1 MEINI
6 LYPLIIVI
14 TIIAIIAIFFIL
26 KKNQGYRK
34 GIIVANTKYVKN
46 THYYKEL
53 MRRYKIYKIILNT
66 CCILGI
72 IICAILTARPNY
84 AMRFEKDVF
93 NRDII
98 MCMDVSQSVDS
109 LNAKLITKLK
119 DTVNGLYNDRFGIT
133 IFDAVPINIIPLTT
147 DYNYVTSYLEK
158 FEKAYI
164 TNGKQ
169 NYFTSFLY
177 AGTQADGR
185 GTSLI
190 GDGVAYCVNN
200 FTKENTRTKVLI
212 LSTDNNTLG
221 KPLVSLKDAANYA
234 KNNNV
239 KIYAIGTS
247 NITDSNKKTLQEA
260 VKITQ
265 GEYFDFS
272 KLTPSEIIDKI
283 NLLTTSPIKANSYIQ
298 RVDVPELIFLYLLID
313 IFVLY
318 LLDWRLKI

>member
-6 LYPLIIVI
+6 LYPLIIVA

-26 KKNQGYRK
+26 KKYQGYKK
-34 GIIVANTKYVKN
+34 GVIIANTKYVKN
-46 THYYKEL
+46 TKYYKEL
-53 MRRYKIYKIILNT
+53 MRRYKIYKIVLNV
-66 CCILGI
+66 CCIVGI
-72 IICAILTARPNY
+72 LLSAVLTSRLNY

-93 NRDII
+93 NRDI
-98 MCMDVSQSVDS
+98 MLCMDVSQSVDS

-119 DTVNGLYNDRFGIT
+119 DTVYGLYNDRFGIT

-164 TNGKQ
+164 TNKKQ
-169 NYFTSFLY
+169 SYFTSFLY
-177 AGTQADGR
+177 AGTEAEGR

-190 GDGVAYCVNN
+190 GDGVAYCANT
-200 FTKENTRTKVLI
+200 FTKENTRTKVMI

-221 KPLVSLKDAANYA
+221 KSLVSLKDAANYA
-234 KNNNV
+234 KSNNV
-239 KIYAIGTS
+239 KIYAIGTA
-247 NITDSNKKTLQEA
+247 NITSSNKKTLQEA
-260 VKITQ
+260 VKITD

-272 KLTPSEIIDKI
+272 KLTPSEIVDKI
-283 NLLTTSPIKANSYIQ
+283 NDLTVSPIKANSYIQ
-298 RVDVPELIFLYLLID
+298 RVDVPELIFLYLLIV